1 MIEPSPQSAS
11 QLAQSIASVRGG
23 AISKTSTGFTC
34 RCPAH
39 DDHTPSL
46 SVSDGPDGRVL
57 LHCHAGCSQ
66 ESVISAL
73 RDLGLWH
80 QAKLSAVPIPMT
92 PRGIHRKW
100 KDKTL
105 TRWWEYVSPDGEIKG
120 YTARYDDASGKD
132 VIPYFKFDP
141 KKGWAA
147 GYPDDSPRMLYG
159 LTSLAS
165 PGTVWITEGEKA
177 ADAVIRRG
185 AACVSSPGGAKA
197 PEKADWGAISGRDVV
212 IWPDFD
218 DPGKGYAKRIIAIL
232 RKTDAAIRVVDVERM
247 NPTEPGWDA
256 ADWNG
261 TDLVGV
267 PTVTVAEWVKGPIT
281 QIDTPEWRLT
291 ESGGIKAISHN
302 IVLALEHMPDLKGCL
317 GWDLLTDRAAWRRNP
332 PFLRAHRTAIYD
344 QDAAELAFWLAEQI
358 GTDFKS
364 AAALEAIEVSAA
376 RHHFHPVQDYLI
388 SLKWDGVPRLD
399 TFLSDAFGVS
409 QTDYHASVGK
419 AFLIGAVARVMRPGC
434 QMDTMLV
441 LMGNQGIGKT
451 SAVRS
456 LLPDFGWYAE
466 TTESPAQKDF
476 YQGLRGKWIVEIG
489 ELHSFK
495 NADWSKIKQ
504 MLSAKMDTYR
514 PSYGHFTKDFLRQC
528 VFIGTTN
535 DDTWNRDP
543 SGARRFWP
551 VRCTES
557 NIEYI
562 LSQRDQLWAEAFSRY
577 SGGEAW
583 WGVEQGEEQKSV
595 YEEDAW
601 EIPIRAWVVQNSIT
615 VFTAHKVLM
624 DCFGFEVSRYGL
636 KEQNRIAAACRNLGF
651 IHIRKKI
658 NGKAVWAWD
667 ATDCRY

>member
-1 MIEPSPQSAS
+1 MIEHSPQSAS

-267 PTVTVAEWVKGPIT
+267 PTMTVAEWVKGPT
-281 QIDTPEWRLT
+281 AESAQTMNLDTT
-291 ESGGIKAISHN
+291 EDGSVRPTFVNFCEILEKDPDYAGKLKLNAFSNEMFYNGNLFRDHEHAECCLAISRKYYAN
-302 IVLALEHMPDLKGCL
+302 FKMQDARTA
-317 GWDLLTDRAAWRRNP
+317 LLTVTSR
-332 PFLRAHRTAIYD
+332 
-344 QDAAELAFWLAEQI
+344 
-358 GTDFKS
+358 S
-364 AAALEAIEVSAA
+364 S
-376 RHHFHPVQDYLI
+376 FHPVQDYLR
-388 SLKWDGVPRLD
+388 SLRWDGTPRIDSWLE
-399 TFLSDAFGVS
+399 DAFEAG
-409 QTDYHASVGK
+409 ASTYVQAVGK
-419 AFLIGAVARVMRPGC
+419 NVLIGAVARVMEPGC
-434 QMDTMLV
+434 KMDNL
-441 LMGNQGIGKT
+441 LILEGAQGLGKT
-451 SAVRS
+451 SAVRALAS
-456 LLPDFGWYAE
+456 PAWYAE
-466 TTESPAQKDF
+466 VTQAAGSTDF
-476 YQGLRGKWIVEIG
+476 YQCLRGKWFVEFG
-489 ELHSFK
+489 DLAGMRHAEVNRLKQVLSSQ
-495 NADWSKIKQ
+495 ADNYRASYAPT
-504 MLSAKMDTYR
+504 AKDHPR
-514 PSYGHFTKDFLRQC
+514 HNI
-528 VFIGTTN
+528 FIATTN
-535 DDTWNRDP
+535 EEKYNVDAT
-543 SGARRFWP
+543 GERRKWP
-551 VRCTES
+551 VRC
-557 NIEYI
+557 NAVNLDYI
-562 LSQRDQLWAEAFSRY
+562 IAMRDQLWAEALVRY
-577 SGGEAW
+577 QAGEKWHIVPADEAREQQEQRFDVDPW
-583 WGVEQGEEQKSV
+583 EYPINRWLTTHDSNLTSAYILADCIGLELSKQRRQDQIRVGDIMKRLGYENKRTRVEGILV
-595 YEEDAW
+595 HAY
-601 EIPIRAWVVQNSIT
+601 
-615 VFTAHKVLM
+615 
-624 DCFGFEVSRYGL
+624 
-636 KEQNRIAAACRNLGF
+636 
-651 IHIRKKI
+651 KKI
-658 NGKAVWAWD
+658 GTNQ
-667 ATDCRY
+667 